1 LLPGLSC
8 LLHLRRKTALG
19 KGRERCFVRFVIFRC
34 SAVLPAV
41 LVRIASGVVFTF
53 DVVRQGR
60 MNGARP
66 WAAVSLTKRL
76 AITIH
81 PSLVYT
87 ITTEDKGL
95 GLMVLRLFSE
105 VTSDELLLSSG
116 QLQPPKSYIYLLSSQ
131 VMGKTAQAFRISTCR
146 YM

>member
-1 LLPGLSC
+1 
-8 LLHLRRKTALG
+8 
-19 KGRERCFVRFVIFRC
+19 
-34 SAVLPAV
+34 
-41 LVRIASGVVFTF
+41 
-53 DVVRQGR
+53 

-66 WAAVSLTKRL
+66 WAAVPLTKRL